1 MVVFPFY
8 QYVWSSFSGCS
19 SSRLCLKKH
28 EDADETVPGLI
39 DFIGTGLGVE
49 HCPPHGP
56 STEEAQ
62 TTSIPAQLGGE
73 LEILS

>member
-1 MVVFPFY
+1 MKLY
-8 QYVWSSFSGCS
+8 QGLLTSLEQDLGWS
-19 SSRLCLKKH
+19 
-28 EDADETVPGLI
+28 TVLHMGQAQK
-39 DFIGTGLGVE
+39 
-49 HCPPHGP
+49 